1 MHRERE
7 REGIGANGAR
17 TIFSRMKN
25 QKKDERH
32 WPSKAAQGS
41 AKGECIRASY
51 IYAIDSS
58 NRGSHVGMDAFTRS
72 QVSFSLS
79 RYRVNTYVKII
90 VSHGTRETQPS
101 FSLSFTGTET
111 MSVNEKGNS

>member
-1 MHRERE
+1 
-7 REGIGANGAR
+7 
-17 TIFSRMKN
+17 MKN

-58 NRGSHVGMDAFTRS
+58 NRGSHVAMDAFTRS
-72 QVSFSLS
+72 QVSLSLS
-79 RYRVNTYVKII
+79 L
-90 VSHGTRETQPS
+90 
-101 FSLSFTGTET
+101 SLSLSISCEHERENNRFSWYPRNATLVLGLIHWDRD
-111 MSVNEKGNS
+111 NERERKREFLVDAW

>member
-7 REGIGANGAR
+7 GIKANGAR

-79 RYRVNTYVKII
+79 LSRYRVNTNVKII

-111 MSVNEKGNS
+111 MSLNEKGNS

>member
-1 MHRERE
+1 
-7 REGIGANGAR
+7 
-17 TIFSRMKN
+17 MKN

-72 QVSFSLS
+72 GLFL
-79 RYRVNTYVKII
+79 
-90 VSHGTRETQPS
+90 
-101 FSLSFTGTET
+101 SLSFSISCEHERENNRFSWYPRNATL
-111 MSVNEKGNS
+111 VLALIHWDRDNERERKREFLVDGG